1 MNPDHYAKEADRL
14 LADDTL
20 KHALDTLRK
29 DAQEALST
37 ADVDDKTLMIR
48 LQQTVAVID
57 DIRSELRR
65 AIANRPN
72 TANSPAG
79 TFA

>member
-1 MNPDHYAKEADRL
+1 MNADHYAKEADRL

-37 ADVDDKTLMIR
+37 ANVDDKTLMIR

-65 AIANRPN
+65 AIASRSN
-72 TANSPAG
+72 ANSPAG